1 MDNSLGKKDKLII
14 RKMNREEV
22 EFAIEMAAA
31 EGWNPGIHDGEL
43 FYEADPEGFFIA
55 ELEGKPVGCASAV
68 AYDNDFGFLGLYVVK
83 PEFQKKGIGMR
94 LTEKCLEHMGDRNIG
109 LDGVVE
115 NEIKYQKIMKF
126 RSSYSNLR
134 YEGRGGGEIPDGL
147 VNDGLV
153 NDGLVNISKIPFEKL
168 LEYDRRMFPA
178 PRSDFLKKWITQPDS
193 YAFAAL
199 EAGDL
204 KGYGVIRKCRVG
216 CKIGPLFANDQGTAE
231 KIFRALKASVP
242 EELIYLDV
250 PEPNKKA
257 VEIAKKYNMNV
268 MFRTIRMYSR
278 KEPDIELDKVYGVT
292 SFELG

>member
-1 MDNSLGKKDKLII
+1 MDKDSEQIKHLKI
-14 RKMNREEV
+14 RKMKREEV

-43 FYEADPEGFFIA
+43 FYEADQEGFFIA

-68 AYDNDFGFLGLYVVK
+68 AYDSDFGFLGLFVVK
-83 PEFQKKGIGMR
+83 PELQRKGIGIK
-94 LTEKCLEHMGDRNIG
+94 LTEKCLEHLRDRNIG

-115 NEIKYQKIMKF
+115 NEKKYQKVMKF

-134 YEGRGGGEIPDGL
+134 FEGKGGGEIPDGL
-147 VNDGLV
+147 VK
-153 NDGLVNISKIPFEKL
+153 ISKVPFEKL

-178 PRSDFLKKWITQPDS
+178 PRPGFLKKWVNQPDS
-193 YAFAAL
+193 YAFATL
-199 EAGDL
+199 EDGNL
-204 KGYGVIRKCRVG
+204 KGYGVIRKCRIG
-216 CKIGPLFANDQGTAE
+216 YKIGPLFADNQTTAE
-231 KIFRALKASVP
+231 KIFRALRASVP
-242 EELIYLDV
+242 EETIYFDV

-257 VEIAKKYNMNV
+257 MEIAKRYHMNV
-268 MFRTIRMYSR
+268 MFRTIRMYNR

>member
-1 MDNSLGKKDKLII
+1 MDNDSEEIKDLKGLKI
-14 RKMNREEV
+14 RRMSREEA

-68 AYDNDFGFLGLYVVK
+68 AYDNEFGFLGLYVVK
-83 PEFQKKGIGMR
+83 PEFQKKGIGMK
-94 LTEKCLEHMGDRNIG
+94 LTEKCLEYMGDRNIG

-115 NEIKYQKIMKF
+115 NEIKYQKVMKF

-147 VNDGLV
+147 VK
-153 NDGLVNISKIPFEKL
+153 ISKVPFEKL

-178 PRSDFLKKWITQPDS
+178 PRPGFLKKWVTQPDS
-193 YAFAAL
+193 YSFAAL
-199 EAGDL
+199 KAGDL

-216 CKIGPLFANDQGTAE
+216 YKIGPLFADDLDTAE

-242 EELIYLDV
+242 EGTIYLDV
-250 PEPNKKA
+250 PEPNEKA
-257 VEIAKKYNMNV
+257 MGIAKKYHMNV
-268 MFRTIRMYSR
+268 MFKTIRMYSR

>member
-1 MDNSLGKKDKLII
+1 MRILTVMDKDSEIIKGLKI
-14 RKMNREEV
+14 RKMSREEA

-55 ELEGKPVGCASAV
+55 ELEGEPAGCASAV

-83 PEFQKKGIGMR
+83 PEFRRKDIGMR
-94 LTEKCLEHMGDRNIG
+94 LTEKCLEYLGDRNIG

-115 NEIKYQKIMKF
+115 NEKKYQKVMKF
-126 RSSYSNLR
+126 KSSYSNLR

-147 VNDGLV
+147 VK
-153 NDGLVNISKIPFEKL
+153 ISKVPFEKL
-168 LEYDRRMFPA
+168 FEYDRRMFPA
-178 PRSDFLKKWITQPDS
+178 PRPGFLKKWINQPDS

-199 EAGDL
+199 EAGVL

-216 CKIGPLFANDQGTAE
+216 YKIGPLFAEDQDTAE
-231 KIFRALKASVP
+231 KIFRALRASVS
-242 EELIYLDV
+242 EETIYFDV
-250 PEPNKKA
+250 PEPNEKA
-257 VEIAKKYNMNV
+257 MEIAKKYHMNV